1 MSKFLDVLERIRDGE
16 SAPLGFAAARA
27 QKLPGIALVGLV
39 SKGHAKGIKT
49 AADASVD
56 ALFVSGAAGP
66 EGLKKLTQSVKAPWG
81 AQVSSLTE
89 EEAQSYQDS
98 GSDLLVFNLDGTAA
112 SALASQ
118 DIARILCVDTG
129 IDETELRT
137 IASLPVDAFLISM
150 KSVAGPWTLRDL
162 ATLGFISRRVDKY
175 ILVEVSQSPG
185 KRDLEALRDVG
196 VSALVMDVGSTGA
209 EGLSA
214 LKTALLEMPR
224 PTSRSRQRRR
234 AILPGS
240 AFSPQQESEPEPD
253 QGDGD
258 DDDYE

>member
-39 SKGHAKGIKT
+39 SKGHAKGIKL
-49 AADASVD
+49 AADVSVD

-66 EGLKKLTQSVKAPWG
+66 DGLKKLTGSVKIPWG
-81 AQVSSLTE
+81 ARVSSLAE
-89 EEAQSYQDS
+89 EEAQAYQDN

-112 SALASQ
+112 SAVAS
-118 DIARILCVDTG
+118 DNIARILCVDTG
-129 IDETELRT
+129 IEESELRT
-137 IASLPVDAFLISM
+137 IASLPVDAFFISM
-150 KSVAGPWTLRDL
+150 TSVSGPWTLRDL

-175 ILVEVSQSPG
+175 ILLEVSQPPG

-196 VSALVMDVGSTGA
+196 VSALVMDVSSAGA

-214 LKTALLEMPR
+214 LRTALLEMPR
-224 PTSRSRQRRR
+224 PTSRSRRRNR

-240 AFSPQQESEPEPD
+240 AFSLQQPSEPEPD
-253 QGDGD
+253 DDDGD
-258 DDDYE
+258 DDYE